1 MWMSCFPWR
10 TSSGTAGRGTNSMVM
25 GCRSTG
31 GVSCRFRHWRY
42 RPRIVDNGG
51 WMVRPSGTWW
61 RTGSCSTSRSTSCTG
76 VRMAEEQF
84 TSRRARREAERLAAE
99 QAFEARE
106 VPGQSDEA
114 QSSRADLLSPRPPRK
129 PDAAPGPAADDG
141 ADSDSR
147 IDPDPSPRTTHERGA
162 LASDHP
168 LETRPPVHAED

>member
-1 MWMSCFPWR
+1 W
-10 TSSGTAGRGTNSMVM
+10 TE
-25 GCRSTG
+25 
-31 GVSCRFRHWRY
+31 
-42 RPRIVDNGG
+42 
-51 WMVRPSGTWW
+51 
-61 RTGSCSTSRSTSCTG
+61 SCSTSRSTSCTG

-129 PDAAPGPAADDG
+129 PDAAPGPAADAG

-147 IDPDPSPRTTHERGA
+147 TDPAPSPRTTHERGA
-162 LASDHP
+162 LPSG
-168 LETRPPVHAED
+168 PPFEP